1 MSGPFSDTSRPRSL
15 WVMEPSATSARP
27 RGMRTPLR
35 RSAALFLPAALA
47 ILAATLLAVV
57 LAGCGGSAP
66 VPTPRPT
73 PPQVST
79 PELAVAAV
87 QAQTPL
93 FDDFGP
99 KRQDVVGQDH
109 WWEAL
114 PLDGSTPPTGWTV
127 KFTAG
132 WGDCP
137 SGCIDQHSWTWNVTS
152 EGAVTFVSEDGSVL
166 TEEVLAGLRRNAK
179 GAGAGGRATA
189 GPTCPVE
196 RPNDPACAPRMVA
209 GAVLVVRDGTG
220 KEVERV
226 TTGAS
231 GLFRFVLAAGDYTL
245 EPQPVEGL
253 MGTAQPLPF
262 TIADGELTWLDVAY
276 DTGMR

>member
-1 MSGPFSDTSRPRSL
+1 
-15 WVMEPSATSARP
+15 MEPTARSARH
-27 RGMRTPLR
+27 RAMRTPFVF
-35 RSAALFLPAALA
+35 AAMLLFAIVPAACGG
-47 ILAATLLAVV
+47 AAT
-57 LAGCGGSAP
+57 AP
-66 VPTPRPT
+66 TSQPTPAPT
-73 PPQVST
+73 SQSTPGQVST

-87 QAQTPL
+87 QAKAPL

-99 KRQDVVGQDH
+99 KRKDMVGQSH

-137 SGCIDQHSWTWNVTS
+137 AGCIDQHSWTWNVTS
-152 EGAVTFVSEDGSVL
+152 DGAVTFVSEEGSVL
-166 TEEVLAGLRRNAK
+166 TPEVLAGLHANAK
-179 GAGAGGRATA
+179 GPGAGGRVTA

-209 GAVLVVRDGTG
+209 GAVLIVRDGAG
-220 KEVERV
+220 KEIARV
-226 TTGAS
+226 TTDAS
-231 GLFRFVLAAGDYTL
+231 GLFRFALAAGEYTL

-253 MGTAQPLPF
+253 MGTAQPMPF
-262 TIADGELTWLDVAY
+262 TVTDGITWLDVAY
-276 DTGMR
+276 DTGIR